1 MKKAM
6 IKKQL
11 KKAIEVM
18 NAEKCNNLR
27 IELTPFSLTKI
38 DKEKYAI
45 TAGNTVIVDGKLNEL
60 SSKFDDN
67 LFIIIPFL
75 IETIVDFKL
84 NNNKKEVNN
93 E

>member
-1 MKKAM
+1 M

-18 NAEKCNNLR
+18 TTENCNTLR
-27 IELTPFSLTKI
+27 IGLTPFSLTKI

-45 TAGNTVIVDGKLNEL
+45 TAGNTIVVDGNLNEL
-60 SSKFDDN
+60 NNKFN
-67 LFIIIPFL
+67 ENIFTTIPW
-75 IETIVDFKL
+75 IVETMIDFKL
-84 NNNKKEVNN
+84 NNNNKEVNN